1 MAATRA
7 GECSPDTYESN
18 PGGNVGTKRRIEIR
32 ISIHQTLK
40 VGPANSVT
48 LGWCAQCAAQVEM
61 IELERFA
68 QLDPQTLLESGI
80 QIGAD
85 RLHVINPTDG
95 QALVCLRSLM
105 E

>member
-1 MAATRA
+1 M
-7 GECSPDTYESN
+7 
-18 PGGNVGTKRRIEIR
+18 GTKRRIEIR

-48 LGWCAQCAAQVEM
+48 LAWCTQCAAQVEM
-61 IELERFA
+61 IELERLA
-68 QLDPQTLLESGI
+68 KLDPQTLQESGI
-80 QIGAD
+80 QMDAD
-85 RLHVINPTDG
+85 RLHVANPDGG